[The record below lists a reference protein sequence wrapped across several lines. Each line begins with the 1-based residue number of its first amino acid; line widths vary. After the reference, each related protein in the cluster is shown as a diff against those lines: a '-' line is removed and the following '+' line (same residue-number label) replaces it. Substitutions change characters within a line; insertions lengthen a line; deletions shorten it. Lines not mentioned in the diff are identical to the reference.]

1 MLIKKLLKQIKHLII
16 IKSDFYPERLEKQK
30 FLNTDRKDTTNIIYK
45 KVTIKLPFYY
55 WESSHRKIL

>member
-55 WESSHRKIL
+55 